1 MKCTNCG
8 RELLP
13 GVKFCAGCGTP
24 VEERDTIPAAEI
36 PTNPDIP
43 PVMPEVPVVAKKKT
57 GKIIALIGIITVM
70 IAVLVLAFFTLTE
83 KNIVLNLSD
92 ILPESFV
99 VKIVI
104 FAGAFVVLLVALLL
118 VLLCKKGKKKASSG
132 TYVESTETLSVS
144 GAPVA
149 PAAPVYEAPATPVAP
164 AAPVYEAPATP
175 VAPAAPVYEPPV
187 APVAPA
193 APVHE
198 APVAP
203 AVPVEPIAPATATV
217 YVKPVEE
224 TVAYTPVATPA
235 AAPKSDLDVYNSVDE
250 FEALNAPYAPAE
262 ATPPS
267 VSYPISPSSEP
278 RKTAS
283 DGWFTTAGDL

>member
-164 AAPVYEAPATP
+164 AAPVYE
-175 VAPAAPVYEPPV
+175 PPV

>member
-149 PAAPVYEAPATPVAP
+149 PAAPVYEAP
-164 AAPVYEAPATP
+164 
-175 VAPAAPVYEPPV
+175 
-187 APVAPA
+187 
-193 APVHE
+193 
-198 APVAP
+198 VAP

-217 YVKPVEE
+217 YVNPVEE